1 MDQLNDFCSELSRT
15 KYHFKM
21 KTRITLTLFALIISS
36 SIMFS
41 QAAFRGLIKGRVT
54 DSATGDPFSN
64 VTVALYSLPDSTLRG
79 GVATDDAGEF
89 MLQAV
94 SEGSYYIVLSFIGYQ
109 SQVFP
114 FVLAAD
120 APETDLGEFF
130 LREVTGDAGDVTVTA
145 VRPQVIYQQDKKVV
159 RVDEFRQAGATTLAQ
174 VLENVPSV
182 TTDIEGNVLLR
193 GSSNYTLLIDGN
205 PAPQTGANLLR
216 QIPAE
221 MVETIEVMTNP
232 SAKYDPDGTAGIIN
246 LILKKQQQ
254 AGFNGMVTLMAGLGG
269 KYTGDA
275 RLNYRKGKVNIF
287 AGLTGMRYGTDVSV
301 DLLRETELPG
311 GQLLM
316 DSYLDQ
322 NVLMKTG
329 SFNGGADIT
338 FNERNTLTVSGTFG
352 PINQSVEIATKVFRD
367 YRETSTLEYALNTND
382 LVLKG
387 FMFNPSL
394 NFTHKFRREGEK
406 IRFNL
411 FGGGA
416 MVDISQYLSESE
428 TDNQW
433 VPGSVLPVLRES
445 VLTLDLLDIRIKA
458 DYERPVGEKSKLEA
472 GLQYNTMSDSDN
484 NNFRNYD
491 HGAGTWVPDNIYSN
505 EFSFGRDILSGYT
518 TWSSG
523 LGKFN
528 YQLGLRGEYEYRIID
543 QITLNEEYSYDKF
556 SLFPT
561 VHVTRPMKNNQQLQ
575 LSYSRRINRPN
586 WNVLNPFPQFIDDQ
600 TIARGNPQV
609 RPEYTGSWELNYQ
622 RQVKIGSLSAE
633 SFYRQ
638 SNDLISNIVVTDDE
652 GTLFLTS
659 ANANRSHSA
668 GLEFMANLQPVN
680 WLRMMVSGSGYYYLL
695 DDETISTGVDE
706 STFTWNMNSNLIF
719 LFSPT
724 TRFSLQGMYT
734 GPSINIQGRTRGAFM
749 LNAGLSQSL
758 MKQKLNL
765 SLGFRDILG
774 SYKIRSTSE
783 GMNFKVTTIAV
794 PEQRVLTLTATYN
807 FNNYQRR
814 ADQQESLDMN
824 FIR

>member
-1 MDQLNDFCSELSRT
+1 MLASSF
-15 KYHFKM
+15 
-21 KTRITLTLFALIISS
+21 LI
-36 SIMFS
+36 S
-41 QAAFRGLIKGRVT
+41 QTAFRGSIKGRVL
-54 DSATGDPFSN
+54 DSATGEPFGN

-79 GVATDDAGEF
+79 GVATDDTGEF
-89 MLQAV
+89 QLQAS
-94 SEGSYYIVLSFIGYQ
+94 SEGSYYIVISFIGYQ
-109 SQVFP
+109 SHTFS

-120 APETDLGEFF
+120 APETDLGDFL
-130 LREVTGDAGDVTVTA
+130 LREATGDAGDVTVTA
-145 VRPQVIYQQDKKVV
+145 ARPQVIYQQDKKIV

-174 VLENVPSV
+174 ILENVPSV
-182 TTDIEGNVLLR
+182 TTDVEGNVLLR
-193 GSSNYTLLIDGN
+193 GSSSYTLLIDGN
-205 PAPQTGANLLR
+205 PAPQTGSNLLR

-221 MVETIEVMTNP
+221 MVESIEVMTNP

-269 KYTGDA
+269 KYTGDV
-275 RLNYRKGKVNIF
+275 RLNYRKGKVNLF
-287 AGLTGMRYGTDVSV
+287 AGFTGMRYATDVKV
-301 DLLRETELPG
+301 DISRETTLSG
-311 GQLLM
+311 GEFLM

-322 NVLMKTG
+322 DVLLKTG
-329 SFNGGADIT
+329 NFNAGADIN
-338 FNERNTLTVSGTFG
+338 FNDRNTLTISGTFG
-352 PINQSVEIATKVFRD
+352 PINQNVGIATRVFRD

-382 LVLKG
+382 LGLNG

-394 NFTHKFRREGEK
+394 NFTHKLKREGEK

-416 MVDISQYLSESE
+416 AVDLRQLLSEYE

-433 VPGSVLPVLRES
+433 VPGSGLPLLRES
-445 VLTLDLLDIRIKA
+445 LLTLDLMDIRFRA

-472 GLQYNTMSDSDN
+472 GLQFNLMTDSDKN
-484 NNFRNYD
+484 DFSNYD
-491 HGAGTWVPDNIYSN
+491 HIAGDWVPDNIYSN
-505 EFSFGRDILSGYT
+505 EFAFSRDVWSGYA

-523 LGKFN
+523 LGRFN
-528 YQLGLRGEYEYRIID
+528 YQLGLRGEYEYRTID
-543 QITLNEEYSYDKF
+543 QITLGEEYNYDKI

-561 VHVTRPMKNNQQLQ
+561 IHITRPMKNNQQLQ

-600 TIARGNPQV
+600 TIAKGNPQV

-622 RQVKIGSLSAE
+622 RQVKIGSFSAE

-638 SNDLISNIVVTDDE
+638 SNDLISSIVTTDEE
-652 GTLFLTS
+652 GALYLTS

-668 GLEFMANLQPVN
+668 GLEFMFNLQPVN
-680 WLRMMVSGSGYYYLL
+680 WIRMMISGSGYYYLL

-719 LFSPT
+719 LFTPT

-734 GPSINIQGRTRGAFM
+734 GPSINIQGLTEGAFM

-758 MKQKLNL
+758 LKQKLNL

-774 SYKIRSTSE
+774 SYKIKSTSS
-783 GMNFKVTTIAV
+783 GDNFNVITIAI

-814 ADQQESLDMN
+814 TDQQESLDMN